1 MLLSE
6 RSNAMGWRQLL
17 VVAGLLLLA
26 GCASERGLRTEKL
39 VEGNFGG
46 IVADEPHAVVVARDV
61 LASGGSAADAA
72 VALYFTAAVTY
83 PVSSSLGAGG
93 VCLVF
98 DQKERA
104 VRTLSFEPSVPPGLD
119 AVRPVAVPS
128 AVRAMFAL
136 QARYGVL
143 QWSRLLAPAEE
154 LARLG
159 HKVSRAFARE
169 LARTPRKVF
178 SDPSIARLFLR
189 DDGTPLKEGDRLVQL
204 DLASVISQIRTKG
217 PGVFYSGDLARALS
231 KGIVESGGGLT
242 VEALRDYRP
251 VWRDTVRFEFGDHI
265 LHSVPPPLSGGTTTL
280 EQFALLAR
288 DGRYEKTRPEDRPH
302 LFAEVALRAFA
313 DRQSWLGRLG
323 ALDPAKGPLAE
334 ARIERLMADYAVER
348 HTPAKSLSPRPRLHR
363 EAPAGMSFA
372 VVDGTGAA
380 VACAITMSRRLGAG
394 YVVPG
399 TGIVPAAPPFSRGG
413 DLGLAPVMMVNH
425 NVGDFLFAGAASG
438 GVVAPSALSETMARA
453 LIDGAPLAEALAGPR
468 VIDPGVPDIAFVEKA
483 LGKEAIAD
491 LRRRGHKTRV
501 VKAIGRVNAIYCPD
515 GFRAKAETCEY
526 EPDGRGAGL
535 AAIVQF

>member
-1 MLLSE
+1 
-6 RSNAMGWRQLL
+6 MGWRQLL
-17 VVAGLLLLA
+17 VVVGLALGLLGA
-26 GCASERGLRTEKL
+26 CASEKSLRTEKL

-46 IVADEPHAVVVARDV
+46 IAGDEPHAVLAARDV
-61 LASGGSAADAA
+61 IASGGSAADAA

-83 PVSSSLGAGG
+83 PVASSLGAGG

-98 DQKERA
+98 DQKERV
-104 VRTLSFEPSVPPGLD
+104 VRTLAFEPSVPAGVD
-119 AVRPVAVPS
+119 AARPVAVPG

-189 DDGTPLKEGDRLVQL
+189 ADDTPLKEGDLLVQL
-204 DLASVISQIRTKG
+204 DLAGVISQIRTKG
-217 PGVFYSGDLARALS
+217 PGVFYSGDLARTLS
-231 KGIVESGGGLT
+231 KGIIETGGGLT
-242 VEALRDYRP
+242 AETLRDYRP
-251 VWRDTVRFEFGDHI
+251 AWRGTVELPFGDHVI
-265 LHSVPPPLSGGTTTL
+265 HSVPPPMSGGTTTL
-280 EQFALLAR
+280 EQFAMLAR
-288 DGRYEKTRPEDRPH
+288 DGRYAKAPPGDRPH
-302 LFAEVALRAFA
+302 LFAEIALRAFA

-323 ALDPAKGPLAE
+323 ALDPASGPLAA
-334 ARIERLMADYAVER
+334 ARTERLMANYVAER
-348 HTPAKSLSPRPRLHR
+348 HMPPETLSPAPQLHR

-394 YVVPG
+394 YVIPG
-399 TGIVPAAPPFSRGG
+399 TGIVPATPPLSPGG
-413 DLGLAPVMMVNH
+413 DLGLSPVMMVNH
-425 NVGDFLFAGAASG
+425 NVGEFLFAGAASG
-438 GVVAPSALSETMARA
+438 GVVAPSALTEAMARA
-453 LIDGAPLAEALAGPR
+453 MIGGEPLVDAIAAPR
-468 VIDPGVPDIAFVEKA
+468 VINPGVPDITFVEKA
-483 LGKEAIAD
+483 LGAEAVAD
-491 LRRRGHKTRV
+491 LRRRGHKTRSV
-501 VKAIGRVNAIYCPD
+501 AAIGRVNAIYCRD

-526 EPDGRGAGL
+526 EADERGHGL